1 MIETTIKQ
9 VDGLNFVID
18 VKLVPPF
25 EYRNGVR
32 VELVSSR
39 MSVEAPEFK
48 LILTALGFELVD
60 FDGCT
65 NSYIYAQL
73 PYRFIQYKVARFL
86 LRFYWW
92 SIRSLY
98 DNARMFKQIPQG
110 ERFSWRYFTL
120 YVWFSIIRSKIR
132 YLTS

>member
-1 MIETTIKQ
+1 MITTTVSQ
-9 VDGLNFVID
+9 VDGLNFIVD
-18 VKLVPPF
+18 VKLEPPF

-39 MSVEAPEFK
+39 VLVEAPECK

-60 FDGCT
+60 FDLVT
-65 NSYIYAQL
+65 DSYIYAQL
-73 PYRFIQYKVARFL
+73 PYRFIQYKVVSFL

-92 SIRSLY
+92 SIRFLY
-98 DNARMFKQIPQG
+98 NNARMFKQIPQG
-110 ERFSWRYFTL
+110 ERFSWRYFTP

-132 YLTS
+132 RKL